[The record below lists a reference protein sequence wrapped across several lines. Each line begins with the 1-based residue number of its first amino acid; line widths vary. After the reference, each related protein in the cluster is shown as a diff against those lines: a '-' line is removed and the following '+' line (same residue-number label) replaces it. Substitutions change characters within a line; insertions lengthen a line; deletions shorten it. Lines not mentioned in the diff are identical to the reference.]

1 MDWIE
6 TTMNRL
12 DRTTSK
18 YTDYAESDTSHYT
31 KAQKNYDKAIKSTQ
45 EEIDASKQAM
55 QKYWSYAQKVAADS
69 TVSQYL
75 TPALKKKID
84 EGKTIDV
91 ESLSAS
97 QKAAVDAYKEW
108 MDKYLDA
115 KDTNREKRAQ
125 KLKLAKAKVDN
136 TYDSYDVIIGKR
148 EAKEDYYAAL
158 AENRIAHGKSQ
169 KIGSVYYQD
178 LEKQRDY
185 AQYQKDWTAKEMKA
199 VQKRMAEYLK
209 TNGNNR
215 KDKAYQEMLKQ
226 YTELKTTY
234 AKADTHIQELTQ
246 AIQDAR
252 ENVKQWSVDRWD
264 RAGSKQDAA
273 INYKIVSDNPD
284 RQIAEKDYTE
294 RIKTNNRQILALQ
307 KLRQEKA
314 EYYDTHFSSLEQ

>member
-1 MDWIE
+1 
-6 TTMNRL
+6 MNRL

-84 EGKTIDV
+84 EGKTIDI

-125 KLKLAKAKVDN
+125 KLKLARAKVDN

-199 VQKRMAEYLK
+199 VQKRMSEYLK

-252 ENVKQWSVDRWD
+252 ESVKQ
-264 RAGSKQDAA
+264 
-273 INYKIVSDNPD
+273 
-284 RQIAEKDYTE
+284 
-294 RIKTNNRQILALQ
+294 
-307 KLRQEKA
+307 
-314 EYYDTHFSSLEQ
+314 